1 MKEPGFA
8 LDFGKKTM
16 LKNVMVASEVNGRIE
31 QIRVQVGD
39 EVQAGDVL
47 AVLESMKMEIAL
59 ESPSAGRVLQVLT
72 EVGQVAQEGQN
83 LFELG

>member
-1 MKEPGFA
+1 
-8 LDFGKKTM
+8 M

-39 EVQAGDVL
+39 AVQAGDVL

-59 ESPSAGRVLQVLT
+59 ESPCAGRVLAVLT

>member
-1 MKEPGFA
+1 
-8 LDFGKKTM
+8 M
-16 LKNVMVASEVNGRIE
+16 LKNVMVASEVNGRVE

-59 ESPSAGRVLQVLT
+59 ESPSAGRVLAVLT

>member
-1 MKEPGFA
+1 
-8 LDFGKKTM
+8 M
-16 LKNVMVASEVNGRIE
+16 LKNVLVASEVNGRIE

-39 EVQAGDVL
+39 QVQAGDVL

-59 ESPSAGRVLQVLT
+59 EAPSAGRVVAVLA
-72 EVGQVAQEGQN
+72 EAGQVAQEGQN

>member
-1 MKEPGFA
+1 
-8 LDFGKKTM
+8 M

-39 EVQAGDVL
+39 QVQAGDVL
-47 AVLESMKMEIAL
+47 AVLESMKMEITL
-59 ESPSAGRVLQVLT
+59 EAPSAGRVVAVLADI
-72 EVGQVAQEGQN
+72 GQVAQEGQN

>member
-1 MKEPGFA
+1 M
-8 LDFGKKTM
+8 LKKT
-16 LKNVMVASEVNGRIE
+16 MVASEVNGRIE

-39 EVQAGDVL
+39 QVQAGDVL

>member
-1 MKEPGFA
+1 M
-8 LDFGKKTM
+8 LKKTM
-16 LKNVMVASEVNGRIE
+16 VTSEVNGRIE